1 MMSKCIRDRQHRL
14 SLYLM
19 AINSGW
25 LAPFF
30 FSFSFLSSQFFGILV
45 FCFPPS
51 LKEHIL
57 QNSVPSIPSINQF
70 ITCHAMPSCPP
81 PHTHTKPPFSFSL
94 FRLLPQ
100 FRRRRPLSIIHIS
113 LFHIYRPQ
121 SCSDRICK
129 SEENRGE
136 RDEFE

>member
-25 LAPFF
+25 LAPVFFSFF

-57 QNSVPSIPSINQF
+57 QNSVPSMPSINQF

-81 PHTHTKPPFSFSL
+81 PHTHTHKTSFFIQPFSPAPSISAPSSPEHYSHFPFPYL
-94 FRLLPQ
+94 PPTKLL
-100 FRRRRPLSIIHIS
+100 RPYL
-113 LFHIYRPQ
+113 
-121 SCSDRICK
+121 
-129 SEENRGE
+129 
-136 RDEFE
+136 